1 MKKLLYLVITL
12 VLYLA
17 VTSFASQSASP
28 IKSLKMSD
36 STKTLNVNVDA
47 KVIPAKEN
55 IKLNDL
61 NKEYLESSIELNNM
75 KLLLIEDLNEKLS
88 NGIETPLTKE
98 QSLNK
103 NGWTHDKIVKRI
115 RADTTI
121 RFISNLLLVCLIL
134 FSIWF
139 IGAKGDQYKLD
150 LKVGILLLIF
160 FLITSAILGVILPL
174 LLSYIFNREYLILL
188 GFIPFT

>member
-28 IKSLKMSD
+28 TKSLKMSD

-115 RADTTI
+115 RSDTTI

-139 IGAKGDQYKLD
+139 VGTKGDQYKLD

-160 FLITSAILGVILPL
+160 FLIASVILGIMLPL

>member
-17 VTSFASQSASP
+17 ITSFTSKSASP
-28 IKSLKMSD
+28 TKSLKMSD

-75 KLLLIEDLNEKLS
+75 KLLLIEDLNNKLS

-98 QSLNK
+98 QSLEK
-103 NGWTHDKIVKRI
+103 NGWTHDKIIKRI

-121 RFISNLLLVCLIL
+121 RFVSNLLLVCLIL

-139 IGAKGDQYKLD
+139 LGTKGDRLKLD
-150 LKVGILLLIF
+150 LNVTIVILLF
-160 FLITSAILGVILPL
+160 FLIVSTIIGIILPL

>member
-1 MKKLLYLVITL
+1 
-12 VLYLA
+12 
-17 VTSFASQSASP
+17 
-28 IKSLKMSD
+28 MSD
-36 STKTLNVNVDA
+36 STTLNVNVNA

-55 IKLNDL
+55 TKFTDL
-61 NKEYLESSIELNNM
+61 NTQYLESSIELNNM
-75 KLLLIEDLNEKLS
+75 KLLLIEDLNNKLS

-98 QSLNK
+98 QSLEK
-103 NGWTHDKIVKRI
+103 NGWTHDKIIKRI

-139 IGAKGDQYKLD
+139 MGAKGDQYKLD
-150 LKVGILLLIF
+150 LKVGILLLVF
-160 FLITSAILGVILPL
+160 FLIVSVILGIMLPL

>member
-17 VTSFASQSASP
+17 ITSFASQSTSLT
-28 IKSLKMSD
+28 KSLKMSD

-61 NKEYLESSIELNNM
+61 NKQYLESSIELNNM

-98 QSLNK
+98 QSLEK

-160 FLITSAILGVILPL
+160 FLITSAILGIMLPL